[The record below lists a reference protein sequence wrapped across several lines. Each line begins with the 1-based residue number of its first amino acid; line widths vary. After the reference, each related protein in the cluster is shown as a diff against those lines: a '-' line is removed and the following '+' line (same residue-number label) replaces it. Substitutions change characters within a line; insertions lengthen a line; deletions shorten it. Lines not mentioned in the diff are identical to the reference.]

1 MFRLPL
7 DAYVTADE
15 IVVLANMPGVK
26 PEEVEITI
34 EGDTLTIRGERPR
47 PLENVDYVM
56 QERPFGKFQ
65 RTLNIN
71 IPVDANK
78 AEGLRERA
86 ADADHS
92 EGRGGEAEGDPGG
105 DEAVARAS
113 ERVRDERRRCCP
125 GCSSGVVSP
134 RRFTDLFRPPSA
146 AKVDSRGPARYKST
160 VHKIYSTVRR
170 TQYIFVHVYSALV
183 CLTAHLCFL

>member
-1 MFRLPL
+1 MPQMTRWDPFREAVSLREAMDRLFEDSFTPARGQTDGKERVYRLPL

-15 IVVLANMPGVK
+15 IIVLANMPGVK

-56 QERPFGKFQ
+56 QERQYGKFQ

-78 AEGLRERA
+78 AEARYENGLLTLVIPK
-86 ADADHS
+86 
-92 EGRGGEAEGDPGG
+92 AE
-105 DEAVARAS
+105 
-113 ERVRDERRRCCP
+113 
-125 GCSSGVVSP
+125 
-134 RRFTDLFRPPSA
+134 A
-146 AKVDSRGPARYKST
+146 AKPRVIQVGTKQAPAPEK
-160 VHKIYSTVRR
+160 
-170 TQYIFVHVYSALV
+170 QPQE
-183 CLTAHLCFL
+183 